1 MENTENA
8 ENTPT
13 TRITRLS
20 IGRVHN
26 LGNYENIR
34 YEIQLDVAEGE
45 NVAELVTNLENI
57 LENVQAVSNVSE
69 WDYNRAKERLAKPAS
84 ELSENDL
91 SNLAL
96 YKKRVAD
103 YESVN
108 ARRQKAK
115 EALNSL
121 GGNSAYTDAK
131 TEWEDHDDNEY

>member
-1 MENTENA
+1 MENT

-26 LGNYENIR
+26 LGNYENVR

-45 NVAELVTNLENI
+45 NVAQLVTNLENI
-57 LENVQAVSNVSE
+57 LEDVRAVSNVSE

-84 ELSENDL
+84 ELSENEL
-91 SNLAL
+91 SNLEV

-108 ARRQKAK
+108 VRRQKAK
-115 EALNSL
+115 EALNSF
-121 GGNSAYTDAK
+121 GGSSTYRDAK
-131 TEWEDHDDNEY
+131 TEWKDDDDNEY